1 MLTVPP
7 LFRAVTHSQ
16 HGLSTANLATP
27 KIVPPATVVKRYCT
41 SGTYH
46 GVLPRKLANRRLLW
60 PDVIVASSGPVRT
73 PSAVP
78 TGGQHD

>member
-7 LFRAVTHSQ
+7 LFREVNHSQ
-16 HGLSTANLATP
+16 HGLSTADFAAQNL
-27 KIVPPATVVKRYCT
+27 VQPATVVKRYCT